1 MEISKKLIFTQ
12 IPQKE
17 VNVKLIQ
24 CGNVIQVY
32 KFENSYFINEKGF
45 EKIEDKKISNIEHE
59 LIIENNFIEDFEED
73 LKSIEQ
79 KNIIRSR
86 NELCRLV
93 LTNSNLWKTFIT
105 LTFADDITDINLA
118 NKEFHKFITK
128 IKKTF
133 KDFSYVCVPEF
144 QKNGRVHYHLLTNI
158 DFNCTKLINEN
169 IAITKLYHNKTESQI
184 EELKIKY
191 SEENLLKK
199 FRNDELNKLPI
210 VLRNINGALI
220 NCKCTYNKKTN
231 TYKYFKTIKYW
242 NNGFSSVI
250 SIDNINVSG
259 YMSKYMTKDIDNR
272 LFSHRRYFYSRD
284 LKKPIISYLN
294 LKNEEDNNKFSEL
307 FNNNKI
313 NYTNSY
319 LDKLGNYI
327 TFIEIKK

>member
-45 EKIEDKKISNIEHE
+45 EKIEDKKISNIENE

-79 KNIIRSR
+79 KNIIRSK

-128 IKKTF
+128 IKK
-133 KDFSYVCVPEF
+133 P
-144 QKNGRVHYHLLTNI
+144 
-158 DFNCTKLINEN
+158 
-169 IAITKLYHNKTESQI
+169 
-184 EELKIKY
+184 LKIFLMY
-191 SEENLLKK
+191 
-199 FRNDELNKLPI
+199 
-210 VLRNINGALI
+210 V
-220 NCKCTYNKKTN
+220 
-231 TYKYFKTIKYW
+231 
-242 NNGFSSVI
+242 
-250 SIDNINVSG
+250 
-259 YMSKYMTKDIDNR
+259 
-272 LFSHRRYFYSRD
+272 
-284 LKKPIISYLN
+284 YLN
-294 LKNEEDNNKFSEL
+294 SKKMDE
-307 FNNNKI
+307 
-313 NYTNSY
+313 
-319 LDKLGNYI
+319 YI
-327 TFIEIKK
+327 IIY